1 MGGSMREWLNAI
13 LAFIGA
19 TSLTDQEYSS
29 MNLLNVTINVYN
41 QAAYDELAK
50 VLAGRELVSDMQ
62 DRLVGFFKAK
72 GLDSVAPLD
81 VARSEIFI
89 GAAL

>member
-1 MGGSMREWLNAI
+1 MRDWLNAI
-13 LAFIGA
+13 LVFITA
-19 TSLTDQEYSS
+19 TTLTDDEYNSINFL
-29 MNLLNVTINVYN
+29 NLEVMVYN

-50 VLAGRELVSDMQ
+50 ILAARELVSDMQ

-72 GLDSVAPLD
+72 GLDTVQPLD
-81 VARSEIFI
+81 VAKSEIFI